1 MELIIIVA
9 FDLHQA
15 IGRANALP
23 WSLPD
28 DLSRFKSLTM
38 GQTVVMGRRTALS
51 LGRALPGRQK
61 LVLTSDPTPPFTH
74 MKTVACIADA
84 RAVAE
89 ATGAKQ
95 LWIIGG
101 GQVYAALLPL
111 ADVLEV
117 THVQT
122 AIGDADVFF
131 PPINPA
137 IWAPVWRESHQTDHR
152 HLFPFEH
159 VRYRRRTL
167 TKA

>member
-15 IGRANALP
+15 IGRANTLP

-28 DLSRFKSLTM
+28 DLKRFKTLTV
-38 GQTVVMGRRTALS
+38 GQIVVMGRRTALS
-51 LGRALPGRQK
+51 LGRALPGRRN
-61 LVLTSDPTPPFTH
+61 LVLTSEPTPPFSH
-74 MKTVACIADA
+74 METVATVADA

-89 ATGAKQ
+89 GAGAQQ

-101 GQVYAALLPL
+101 GQVYAAMMPL

-122 AIGDADVFF
+122 AIEDADAFF
-131 PPINPA
+131 PQINPA
-137 IWAPVWRESHQTDHR
+137 IWVPVWRQAHQTDHR
-152 HLFPFEH
+152 HLFSFEH
-159 VRYRRRTL
+159 VQYRRRKL
-167 TKA
+167 TEV